1 MTMNRW
7 VSSTAVCVLAYV
19 CAIDAAWSA
28 DAATASPQPNTTVGN
43 GCAPPAKNTKTDATP
58 KPAASPS
65 KTPPATAKSDEDKN
79 RDFKPSEEISEDMSV
94 AYPSDI

>member
-7 VSSTAVCVLAYV
+7 IGTTMACVLAYV

-28 DAATASPQPNTTVGN
+28 DATTASPQPNATVGSD
-43 GCAPPAKNTKTDATP
+43 GAPPVKSAKVDATP
-58 KPAASPS
+58 KPAGNPS
-65 KTPPATAKSDEDKN
+65 KTPPATAKTDEDKN
-79 RDFKPSEEISEDMSV
+79 RDFKPSEDISEDMSV